1 MEIRR
6 VLDIP
11 RLRNIPL
18 SATPFTQKL
27 MGYLALWPNFR
38 FPPKV
43 EISFENF
50 DRVPNEAVIFAMNH
64 TDRYNYWPFQFQMW
78 QQYGRF
84 TSTWVKGKYY
94 ENPAIGKFMQLT
106 NNLPTVSRGYL
117 ITRDFLSV
125 MKRAPNNDEYA
136 ALRNWV
142 DATSQGPGG
151 DTPELAPEVVDK
163 LFGQARDVFGHPFD
177 PSRETYPVYVNSI
190 FRIMMELFV
199 ALNQQARDLGL
210 DILVFPQ
217 GTRSIRLIRGHI
229 GLAELAMKFQATVVP
244 VGCNGA
250 DLVYPGGSP
259 IGQRGKIVYRVGEPI
274 PYKEMGRFHVPS
286 DFTPFDAM
294 HEAEHRDKLQ
304 GYVDVVM
311 DRINELVDP
320 QYQYGD
326 EAAPIEDGER
336 RFV

>member
-1 MEIRR
+1 M
-6 VLDIP
+6 LDIP
-11 RLRNIPL
+11 RLKNIPL
-18 SATPFTQKL
+18 SSRPITQKI
-27 MGYLALWPNFR
+27 MGYAVLWPNFR

-43 EISFENF
+43 EITLEDF
-50 DRVPNEAVIFAMNH
+50 DRVPDTAVIFAMNH

-78 QQYGRF
+78 QEHDRF

-125 MKRAPNNDEYA
+125 MKRAPKDDEYA
-136 ALRNWV
+136 ALRHWV
-142 DATSQGPGG
+142 DSTAQGHATQ
-151 DTPELAPEVVDK
+151 APDLPAEVADK
-163 LFGQARDVFGHPFD
+163 LLGQARDVLGYAFD
-177 PSRETYPVYVNSI
+177 PSRETYPLYINSI

-210 DILVFPQ
+210 DILIFPQ
-217 GTRSIRLIRGHI
+217 GTRSIRLIPGHI

-250 DLVYPGGSP
+250 DLVYPGSSP
-259 IGQRGKIVYRVGEPI
+259 IGRRGKIVYRIGEPI
-274 PYKEMGRFHVPS
+274 TYKDMEQFHVPE

-294 HEAEHRDKLQ
+294 HEAAHRDKLQ
-304 GYVDVVM
+304 GFVDVVM
-311 DRINELVDP
+311 NRINDLLDP
-320 QYQYGD
+320 QYQFG
-326 EAAPIEDGER
+326 EGAAPIEDGER